1 MDIND
6 DDNEIKD
13 ADVEDKRTIF
23 SEEFDPKKR
32 EGVVNLKNDKVF
44 TYIQVDIIQAKLLL
58 TSLKSKSQVQTKS
71 QIEEGESNLDSGTLG
86 CPTICL
92 S

>member
-6 DDNEIKD
+6 NSVMEDI
-13 ADVEDKRTIF
+13 DVEDQRTIL

-44 TYIQVDIIQAKLLL
+44 TYIQVVYDEE
-58 TSLKSKSQVQTKS
+58 SL
-71 QIEEGESNLDSGTLG
+71 
-86 CPTICL
+86 
-92 S
+92 

>member
-6 DDNEIKD
+6 DDNVIED
-13 ADVEDKRTIF
+13 ADVEDKGTIF

-44 TYIQVDIIQAKLLL
+44 TYIQVDNNRGKLL
-58 TSLKSKSQVQTKS
+58 SSKNKSNIIARVNDQR
-71 QIEEGESNLDSGTLG
+71 
-86 CPTICL
+86 
-92 S
+92 

>member
-6 DDNEIKD
+6 NSVMEDI
-13 ADVEDKRTIF
+13 DVEDQRTIM

-44 TYIQVDIIQAKLLL
+44 TYIQVESELHKSLILRLSYSF
-58 TSLKSKSQVQTKS
+58 TSARV
-71 QIEEGESNLDSGTLG
+71 ND
-86 CPTICL
+86 
-92 S
+92 

>member
-6 DDNEIKD
+6 DDNVIEY
-13 ADVEDKRTIF
+13 ADVEDKGTIF

-44 TYIQVDIIQAKLLL
+44 TYIQVDNNWGKLL
-58 TSLKSKSQVQTKS
+58 SSKNKSNIIARVNDQR
-71 QIEEGESNLDSGTLG
+71 
-86 CPTICL
+86 
-92 S
+92 

>member
-13 ADVEDKRTIF
+13 ADVEDKGTIF

-44 TYIQVDIIQAKLLL
+44 TYIQVDNIQAKLL
-58 TSLKSKSQVQTKS
+58 SIFSKK
-71 QIEEGESNLDSGTLG
+71 QIL
-86 CPTICL
+86 
-92 S
+92 

>member
-6 DDNEIKD
+6 DDNVIKD
-13 ADVEDKRTIF
+13 ADVEDKGTIF

-44 TYIQVDIIQAKLLL
+44 TYIQVYNIQAKLL
-58 TSLKSKSQVQTKS
+58 SIFSKK
-71 QIEEGESNLDSGTLG
+71 QIL
-86 CPTICL
+86 
-92 S
+92 